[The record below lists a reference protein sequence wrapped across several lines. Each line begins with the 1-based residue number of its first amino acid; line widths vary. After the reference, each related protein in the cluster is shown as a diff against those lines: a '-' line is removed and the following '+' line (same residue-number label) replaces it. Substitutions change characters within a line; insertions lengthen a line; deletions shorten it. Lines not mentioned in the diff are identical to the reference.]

1 MRITLH
7 LDTFDRIDPNA
18 YAILWLDNV
27 THTWSREGH
36 AGLQFPE
43 CGKLRGDARGTLVCS
58 THDARPL
65 FILEGLAIGAEEI
78 GPFEGESGEALWCCR
93 EREAELRVG
102 GRWRVQCV
110 DKDTMLAEHSVFAED
125 ESKSAFAG
133 WETVS

>member
-1 MRITLH
+1 MNGIPTGHFLYKDFSESAPLLG
-7 LDTFDRIDPNA
+7 LD
-18 YAILWLDNV
+18 
-27 THTWSREGH
+27 SRD
-36 AGLQFPE
+36 
-43 CGKLRGDARGTLVCS
+43 K
-58 THDARPL
+58 PL
-65 FILEGLAIGAEEI
+65 AEEI

-110 DKDTMLAEHSVFAED
+110 DKDTVLAEHSVFAED